1 MILSA
6 KTESAHKNK
15 TKLLH
20 STQLSP
26 EVQNNFLTVIC
37 NWLPDNKYFLLNFF
51 TESN

>member
-6 KTESAHKNK
+6 KIESAHKKKK
-15 TKLLH
+15 TKQLH

-26 EVQNNFLTVIC
+26 EVENNFL
-37 NWLPDNKYFLLNFF
+37 LPDNKYFLLNFF